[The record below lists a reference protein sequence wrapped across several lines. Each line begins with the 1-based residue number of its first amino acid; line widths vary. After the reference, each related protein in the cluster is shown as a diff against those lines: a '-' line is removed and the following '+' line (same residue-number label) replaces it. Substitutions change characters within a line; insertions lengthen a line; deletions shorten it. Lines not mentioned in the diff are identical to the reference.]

1 MSFLRLVDHVLHIVL
16 SLELLI
22 SFTLRHHAGLV
33 DQAQPINSFQAV
45 SRAHVL
51 S

>member
-1 MSFLRLVDHVLHIVL
+1 MSFLRLVDLVLHIVL
-16 SLELLI
+16 SLEL